1 MKYKQIYYKYLD
13 KKNLLDILIL
23 LIFVSYFFVGVII
36 FNDYGISWDEEQN
49 RYMGF
54 ISLNYIREIFNLSK
68 YEGFEYTDQIFAE
81 SIKHYGVLFDLPMA
95 FIEKAFNINDTK
107 NYFLLRHFFN
117 FLIFYISSIFF
128 YLLLRIRFSK
138 ILSIAGLL
146 FWILSPRIFADSFYN
161 MKDIVFLSL
170 FTIGIFFAIKFINEP
185 TIKYA
190 LLSSFT
196 SALAID
202 IRIVGIIIPFIIIF
216 FFIMML
222 LENKNQLKIKLPK
235 ITLYIISLIVFTI
248 IFWPFLWENPLE
260 NFLTA
265 IEKMSS
271 YPMRLSVFYFGE
283 YISSVNL
290 PWHYS
295 LTWIFITTPII
306 YLILFIIGSLLIVF
320 QLFKRFLELS
330 NKEGSRDP
338 WKSNNERM
346 DIILFIIF
354 YFTLFLIIEMNSTLY
369 GGWRHLFFIYPSLI
383 YMSIRGLEHI
393 CNYFSLKYIF
403 LILLPF
409 LIFTSHW
416 MVKNHPYQFVYFN
429 KLAGK
434 DVAKNFEL
442 DYWGTSNLSSLKY
455 IINFEKNNELKIY
468 IESVSPYNFSLS
480 LLNEDE
486 KKRIKF
492 TENLEDA
499 NFLVTNHYYQKGNPI
514 TINKSLMEKF
524 DLLKEFKVDNM
535 VINSV
540 YRIK

>member
-107 NYFLLRHFFN
+107 KYFLLSHFFN
-117 FLIFYISSIFF
+117 FFIFYISSIFF
-128 YLLLRIRFSK
+128 YFLLRIRFSK

-161 MKDIVFLSL
+161 MKDIVFLSF

-222 LENKNQLKIKLPK
+222 LENKNQLRIKLPK

-330 NKEGSRDP
+330 NNEGSRDP

-393 CNYFSLKYIF
+393 CNYFSFKYIF
-403 LILLPF
+403 IILLPF

-416 MVKNHPYQFVYFN
+416 MVKNHPHQFVYFN
-429 KLAGK
+429 KFAGK

-442 DYWGTSNLSSLKY
+442 DYWGTSNISSLKY

-468 IESVSPYNFSLS
+468 IGSVSPYNFSLS